1 MCRKNKRAL
10 LDDLKGL
17 DGIEEQR
24 PLSSE
29 EILMNN
35 NKFRERKR
43 QSPRTRKACKRP
55 NTLEATTI

>member
-24 PLSSE
+24 PLSGE
-29 EILMNN
+29 EILMND
-35 NKFRERKR
+35 NKFIERKR
-43 QSPRTRKACKRP
+43 QSPRTRKVCKRP